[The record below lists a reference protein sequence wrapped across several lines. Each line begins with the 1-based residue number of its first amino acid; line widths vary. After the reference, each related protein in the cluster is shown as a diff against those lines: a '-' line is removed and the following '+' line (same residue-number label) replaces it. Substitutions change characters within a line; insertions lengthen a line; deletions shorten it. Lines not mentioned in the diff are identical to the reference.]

1 MVFFDLDGTL
11 LDSNGIW
18 LDIDIAFL
26 GRHGISPVPEDYT
39 WYVTHHSAPD
49 SARYTRERFG
59 LAETA
64 EEIQG
69 AWLDMAR
76 EAYAGQLALKP
87 GVRAFL
93 ERCREHGV
101 PMAVLTSCI
110 PELCRAALAH
120 HRILDWFQGV
130 VYAQETG
137 IGKGEPELYRL
148 AAERWGREPEE
159 PPVRRPGGG
168 NSGPVPRLGGRLPPG
183 AGAPS
188 EARLWDGRAA
198 CRERFD
204 TVKQGRKKYLQF
216 PEICDNIF

>member
-26 GRHGISPVPEDYT
+26 GQHGISPVPEDYT

-110 PELCRAALAH
+110 PELCRAALARH
-120 HRILDWFQGV
+120 GLERYFSAV
-130 VYAQETG
+130 VYVQELGVEKRDPRAFALTLERLGVRAADCTLYEDSPGACKAARDTG
-137 IGKGEPELYRL
+137 IAVVGVYDPFYAMYE
-148 AAERWGREPEE
+148 AEM
-159 PPVRRPGGG
+159 
-168 NSGPVPRLGGRLPPG
+168 
-183 AGAPS
+183 
-188 EARLWDGRAA
+188 
-198 CRERFD
+198 
-204 TVKQGRKKYLQF
+204 K
-216 PEICDNIF
+216 EICRRYIHSFTELL